1 MCASLPTGHDAV
13 LSLGVELFVVAVYN
27 MENSSYRSPIS
38 ITRCVD
44 VPLRRKQTTIRSLT
58 DLFILL
64 VHFRQFF
71 LS

>member
-1 MCASLPTGHDAV
+1 MCACLPTGHDAV
-13 LSLGVELFVVAVYN
+13 LSWGVELFVVAVYN
-27 MENSSYRSPIS
+27 TENSWYLSRIS
-38 ITRCVD
+38 ITRRVD

-58 DLFILL
+58 DLFIPL